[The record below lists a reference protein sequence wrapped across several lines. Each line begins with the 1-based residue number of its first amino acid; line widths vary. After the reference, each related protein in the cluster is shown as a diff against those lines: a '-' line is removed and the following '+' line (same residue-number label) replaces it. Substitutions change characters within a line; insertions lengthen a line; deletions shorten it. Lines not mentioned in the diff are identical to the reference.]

1 VIESQ
6 AIAFLCDIADSDTEY
21 APAAQTAMLCVEEYG
36 GDARLLALLIERAMD
51 GWYTPRHH
59 PEGAVAA

>member
-1 VIESQ
+1 VTEAE
-6 AIAFLCDIADSDTEY
+6 AITFLCDIADSDTEY
-21 APAAQTAMLCVEEYG
+21 APVAQTAMLCVEEYN

-59 PEGAVAA
+59 PEGVAA